1 VQFLIFLLK
10 PQTPPGHRVNDGWPL
25 YEIMPGSRRTKTQG
39 NLEERVHRIRTT
51 TFPDPWGNLLGVKG
65 VEKCIPRPIN
75 KSA

>member
-1 VQFLIFLLK
+1 
-10 PQTPPGHRVNDGWPL
+10 
-25 YEIMPGSRRTKTQG
+25 MTQG

-65 VEKCIPRPIN
+65 CIPRLIN